1 MSRNLQLLQPQQDT
15 KSNLLPI
22 LLSLSLSLS
31 FPYFMP
37 SINRLVQGLELD
49 LAFFPDAYQTSLHTV
64 KHSESLKFVCVC
76 IKQVNARRNLNI
88 LTISKINV

>member
-22 LLSLSLSLS
+22 LLSLSLS

-64 KHSESLKFVCVC
+64 KHSESLKFIFVC

>member
-22 LLSLSLSLS
+22 LLSLSLS

-64 KHSESLKFVCVC
+64 KHSESLKFICVC